1 MSSPTRQAF
10 KYWLRKPAGV
20 VAGLYLLLI
29 SLLALFSP
37 WLSMDPSP
45 NANRQCLPCK
55 LAAPGQEIQFAV
67 LQRDSLCKG
76 NLIDGYPDKGPSIPF
91 HSKTETKG
99 GTLYR
104 FHGYSG
110 TSSEWI
116 SAQEKVEIHSRR
128 FILGADPL
136 GRDLWSRL
144 LRGGRISL
152 GIGWLS
158 VMVALVIGL
167 AVGALAGFFGGKV
180 DAVLSFIVNLTW
192 SVPTLLLVMTIT
204 IALGKGWLPT
214 FLAVGLSTWVDI
226 ARVSRAE
233 IIGLKKRDFALA
245 GKALGI
251 PTWRLIW
258 RHILPGIRGP
268 LLVVSA
274 ANFAGAVLIESGLSF
289 LGLGV
294 QPPAPTW
301 GNMMESHRHF
311 LVSGNLHLILVPG
324 LAILSV
330 VLAFIVLG
338 DSLKTLRNL

>member
-1 MSSPTRQAF
+1 MA
-10 KYWLRKPAGV
+10 
-20 VAGLYLLLI
+20 LL
-29 SLLALFSP
+29 SP
-37 WLSMDPSP
+37 WLSNDPSP
-45 NANRQCLPCK
+45 NANRQCLPCR
-55 LAAPGQEIQFAV
+55 LAPPGQEIQFAV
-67 LQRDSLCKG
+67 LQRDSLTHG
-76 NLIDGYPDKGPSIPF
+76 NVVEGYPDPGPSIPF
-91 HSKTETKG
+91 HEKTKLQG
-99 GTLYR
+99 GTLFR
-104 FHGYSG
+104 FNGYSG
-110 TSSEWI
+110 SSTEWI
-116 SAQEKVEIHSRR
+116 PTQEPYRVVTRR
-128 FILGADPL
+128 FILGTDPL
-136 GRDLWSRL
+136 GRDVWSRL

-158 VMVALVIGL
+158 VMVALVIGITL
-167 AVGALAGFFGGKV
+167 GALAGFFGGKM
-180 DAVLSFIVNLTW
+180 DAALSFVINLTW

-214 FLAVGLSTWVDI
+214 FLAVGLSTWVEI
-226 ARVSRAE
+226 ARVTRAE
-233 IIGLKKRDFALA
+233 IMGLKKRDFAQA
-245 GKALGI
+245 AKVLGVP
-251 PTWRLIW
+251 PTRLIW

-311 LVSGNLHLILVPG
+311 LISGHLHLILVPG

-338 DSLKTLRNL
+338 DSLKSLRNS

>member
-1 MSSPTRQAF
+1 MNSPTRQAF
-10 KYWLRKPAGV
+10 KLWLRKPAGV
-20 VAGLYLLLI
+20 VAGCYLLLL

-37 WLSMDPSP
+37 WLSMDSSP
-45 NANRQCLPCK
+45 NANRQCLPCR
-55 LAAPGQEIQFAV
+55 LAAPGQTIQFAV
-67 LQRDSLCKG
+67 VQRDSLSQG
-76 NLIDGYPDKGPSIPF
+76 NVFVGYPDPGPSIPF
-91 HSKTETKG
+91 HSTIKDSK
-99 GTLYR
+99 GTLFR
-104 FHGYSG
+104 FNGYSG
-110 TSSEWI
+110 TNNEWV
-116 SAQEKVEIHSRR
+116 SAKERYEIRTRR

-136 GRDLWSRL
+136 GRDVWSRL

-167 AVGALAGFFGGKV
+167 GLGALAGFFGGRV
-180 DAVLSFIVNLTW
+180 DALISFIVNLTW

-233 IIGLKKRDFALA
+233 IMGLKKRDFALA

-251 PTWRLIW
+251 PALRLIW

-274 ANFAGAVLIESGLSF
+274 ANFAAAVLIESGLSF

-311 LVSGNLHLILVPG
+311 LLSGHLHLILVPG
-324 LAILSV
+324 MAILSV

-338 DSLKTLRNL
+338 DSLKRSS